1 MALTPS
7 VPEALRWL
15 RQAMSD
21 LQAAHNDVQHCCP
34 NWVLFK
40 VHQALEKAL
49 VAAVLCHGKAF
60 ESSGGLMDLA
70 QWLETEEPE
79 LRGLVLDVQWLCA
92 CGVGDKATQ
101 YPNYHPFP
109 MTPSEAFPNVDEEEV
124 LKKAQEVLVI
134 LKDHLGRK

>member
-1 MALTPS
+1 TALTPS

-21 LQAAHNDVQHCCP
+21 LQAAHNDVQRCCP

-49 VAAVLCHGKAF
+49 VAAVLCRGKAF
-60 ESSGGLMDLA
+60 KSPGGLMGLA

-79 LRGLVLDVQWLCA
+79 LRGLVLDVQWLCG
-92 CGVGDKATQ
+92 CGVDGKATQ

-109 MTPSEAFPNVDEEEV
+109 VTPSEAFPSVDEEEV
-124 LKKAQEVLVI
+124 LKKAQKVLVI